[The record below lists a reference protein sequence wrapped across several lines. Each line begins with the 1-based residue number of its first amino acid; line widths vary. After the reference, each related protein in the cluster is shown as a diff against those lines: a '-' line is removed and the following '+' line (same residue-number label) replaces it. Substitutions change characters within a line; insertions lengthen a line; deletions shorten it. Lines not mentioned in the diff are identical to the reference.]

1 MLHSFNF
8 SFSFIGSIGLVGAA
22 FGPGKGIIFLDSVE
36 CTGEERSLRD
46 CDSDPLATNN
56 CGHNEDA
63 AVVCQTGETICQE
76 GSVQLADGLEGRKYE
91 GRLEIC
97 INNHW
102 GTVCD
107 DSYNV
112 QEANIV
118 CRELGFTNG
127 KSCMCALSTL
137 STVLLIACTKHARA

>member
-1 MLHSFNF
+1 M
-8 SFSFIGSIGLVGAA
+8 GAA
-22 FGPGKGIIFLDSVE
+22 FGPGEGLIFLDTVE
-36 CTGEERSLRD
+36 CTGEESSLSL
-46 CDSDPLATNN
+46 CPADPLAAHN

-63 AVVCQTGETICQE
+63 AVFCQTGVTMCEE
-76 GSVQLADGLEGRKYE
+76 GSIRLADGPDGIEYE

-112 QEANIV
+112 QEATV
-118 CRELGFTNG
+118 ACRVLGFTNG
-127 KSCMCALSTL
+127 TFENK
-137 STVLLIACTKHARA
+137 AC